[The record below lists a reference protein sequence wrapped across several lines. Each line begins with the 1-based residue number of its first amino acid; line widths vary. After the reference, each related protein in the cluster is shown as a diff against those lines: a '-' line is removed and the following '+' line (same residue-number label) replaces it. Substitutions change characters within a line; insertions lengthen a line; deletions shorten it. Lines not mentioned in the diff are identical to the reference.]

1 MSGGSGPIPNGM
13 ARQSA
18 DPPAMGERRARWG
31 YGYQDRVATAQI
43 LDLLRADLRA
53 GTDHFQGV
61 RLADLRAGRV
71 DDFVLVFDT
80 HIQGNSIKWSGS
92 AESINWG
99 ELIGTSGL
107 IRELADGY
115 QRLSMSYAGKD
126 VSVQIQTNRPAATT
140 LHRSQLI
147 DAFSVSD
154 FFARFWGLG
163 PSANDSASVADTWK
177 KVQAHTELAD
187 ADFAAFVGK
196 CRVRFSQPLPPSV
209 EGATEDQ
216 RNYIRQFESLHRA
229 IATWI
234 TNHPDIEFVDRTV
247 LLEAIGFAAYRT
259 GLEQHFPAPEIP
271 YERNVASAQRIRD
284 AIDSVS
290 GGYLAITGPAGVG
303 KSTLVQDVLS
313 EYPLFIPY
321 YAFLPDGIGNPRD
334 RGEALTFFQDVTT
347 RLDRFFEGRL
357 SLGVS
362 DVSQGRDAL
371 RHHMRRAQQ
380 LFEKDGSKTILLV
393 DGLDHVQR
401 ESGLDHPLLLELPT
415 PSEVPEGFVIILSS
429 QPQALRAGTIER
441 HVAAEVAPES
451 PRRIL
456 IESLSRDE
464 IHSIISQANSRLNSD
479 DRDGLFVASSG
490 NPLILTYLLRFIE
503 QRPEVQTSEAIAT
516 AGSYS
521 GDMDRYYQD
530 TLSESLLQEEL
541 RALFG
546 LLSRTVVPIPV
557 NWLRSWPEWPIFERL
572 YQDSLQPFLRMEG
585 DNLHFIHNSLVAFLK
600 SETRSTVPG
609 IDLEKEERRIYSLLA
624 DRCGTPECVDP
635 VGRAKILYLL
645 RAERH
650 QELLANLSTP
660 WLREGIQAF
669 VPFAEIRS
677 IVLHG
682 IAAAWRL
689 ANYAEVLRLILAE
702 FELGERTDR
711 ISVQKLSNELLRLDR
726 PDLAVAQIR
735 SAGRIL
741 VEDKYALPAAA
752 EIHRYALARNDS
764 SLVRQART
772 IYLQSK
778 PISVLYRSEPIDV
791 SEGHQAMEALQGWS
805 EVASL
810 FENPKAV
817 CNQIMKV
824 EMVRPTYQGEA
835 EPESIK
841 AQLLYEALDVAL
853 DLDRT
858 RSECLPLLIA
868 LARLR
873 IRPFYFAALL
883 RTFVSF
889 RSAADLRRLER
900 QHAHLHAWPDL
911 DLQYA
916 EVLLRVGEVPKARA
930 ICSTLN
936 HIRVDGYRSQ
946 RYFGLTD
953 ISFTV
958 RLRRLQVRLGLEAG
972 PVPQVDDE
980 RSESLGRIEAAARQL
995 GEVIAAVQL
1004 GRIPSDIR
1012 GTFRS
1017 FLLFHNNRVRFDLRD
1032 RLDSYRL
1039 VRSRDSIYRRLTEVA
1054 NAIGATGV
1062 VALKD
1067 EFAAVLSSPA
1077 GNQFNAVQRQLFAL
1091 FFFESRVMDR
1101 DTAATLGLSDMRAL
1115 EADDPQERQES
1126 CLDNAIFLK
1135 QIGDESGSEVWL
1147 VRAGAVT
1154 AGAGNHKDYHM
1165 AQLAEWL
1172 AVSCGAGLDERKIR
1186 VVEKFVRS
1194 LEVAGGDGAGRAK
1207 SEMLQ
1212 FLARSDAGR
1221 ALNLALEF
1229 LDREFLDVEDT
1240 LTSLMLGVVEAGA
1253 STDLLSAV
1261 YCSLLTL
1268 VSTGHTSDVASAIVK
1283 KVAAPSRLASVRQL
1297 MEAVRTNSLPE
1308 YRLGVGRALR
1318 DMLLADGGAAA
1329 EICAGL
1335 LPDHDDSS
1343 MKSSLYKLSD
1353 GNAVSTM
1360 EVSLRLSDPDRQDL
1374 WNPNPADNDEFS
1386 WWNAISIA
1394 NIQDWDHAES
1404 LLATF
1409 TIPDYENVKVL
1420 AWKSRLALKW
1430 GDAPAARRFAEEALA
1445 SADDGSWF
1453 TWYDGAKLRV
1463 AYAALMELDGATA
1476 FDAARKRFGRDLSAG
1491 KLWNRMLLDDIPEI
1505 FSFLNIEWPAE
1516 AALSVIEDYTD
1527 TVLAVSRKVSP
1538 IQALTGDALTFG
1550 ADRALLRF
1558 VIYLLAFPV
1567 VDIGVAARH
1576 ALAEYVR
1583 QSPVGIASLFGEFA
1597 SCDPVQSEWLLAAI
1611 DAGCD
1616 SRLNQST
1623 NPLPEIANLNTHP
1636 SAAVRATARRI
1647 CGRFGWAWQELN
1659 DRPFGNSIVLSG
1671 VRNPESDD
1679 QFLITSH
1686 QLRSTVLELN
1696 RRIIRVLSRS
1706 NADAEEVASEILQQY
1721 WKIESN
1727 YRWKDE
1733 KRLSA
1738 WIKLMRARFW
1748 LSPRAIIAREAGMR
1762 VLGTRALS
1770 GRAPAGAEEAYDT
1783 LYPVYDPRL
1792 ELFRMIERPPELRAL
1807 EWSVSDKNRKS
1818 WLSGEGGDR
1827 WSAYPVEIGGLRLI
1841 GERTYL
1847 IRPEWDWPREERRRG
1862 ILAHIADPTAVRG
1875 FLSTDRELTFDMYL
1889 DGIGQEDEQI
1899 VIVSN
1904 DERQLVGPT
1913 YRWVAFNA
1921 RLARDIGWVPS
1932 DACPFEWRSAAGN
1945 LMVKS
1950 VFWRD
1955 GWIGIEPPRMES
1967 IGEGWY
1973 VVATT
1978 EAIEALRL
1986 RFPDATLHLW
1996 VERHSHGDNPY
2007 HQLWHLASS
2016 LM

>member
-1 MSGGSGPIPNGM
+1 MEKGMSAGSSPIPNDV
-13 ARQSA
+13 ARESA
-18 DPPAMGERRARWG
+18 DAPAMGERRARWG
-31 YGYQDRVATAQI
+31 YGYQDRVATAQV
-43 LDLLRADLRA
+43 LDMLRADLRA

-71 DDFVLVFDT
+71 DDFVLVLDT
-80 HIQGNSIKWSGS
+80 RIQGNSIKWSGA
-92 AESINWG
+92 AEPMNWG
-99 ELIGTSGL
+99 ELIGTNGL

-115 QRLSMSYAGKD
+115 QRLSASYADKD
-126 VSVQIQTNRPAATT
+126 VSIQLQTNRPASIT
-140 LHRSQLI
+140 LHPSQLI

-154 FFARFWGLG
+154 FFTRFWGLG
-163 PSANDSASVADTWK
+163 PSANESAFVTETWK
-177 KVQAHTELAD
+177 KIQAHTELAD

-196 CRVRFSQPLPPSV
+196 CRVRFSLPQPPSV

-216 RNYIRQFESLHRA
+216 RNYLRQFESLHRA

-234 TNHPDIEFVDRTV
+234 TNHPDIEFIDSTV
-247 LLEAIGFAAYRT
+247 LLDAIGFAAYRT

-290 GGYLAITGPAGVG
+290 GGYLALTGPAGVG

-334 RGEALTFFQDVTT
+334 RGEALTFFQDVVT

-357 SLGVS
+357 SLGIS

-401 ESGLDHPLLLELPT
+401 ESGLDRPLLLELPT

-429 QPQALRAGTIER
+429 QPQALRAGTLER
-441 HVAAEVAPES
+441 HVAAEVASES
-451 PRRIL
+451 PRRIPV
-456 IESLSRDE
+456 ESLSRDE
-464 IHSIISQANSRLNSD
+464 IHSIIFQANSSLNSQ
-479 DRDGLFVASSG
+479 DRDGLFAASCG
-490 NPLILTYLLRFIE
+490 NPLVLTYLLRFIE
-503 QRPEVQTSEAIAT
+503 QRPEVQTSEAIVA

-530 TLSESLLQEEL
+530 TLSESLVQEEL
-541 RALFG
+541 RALLG

-585 DNLHFIHNSLVAFLK
+585 SNLYFIHNSLVAFLK
-600 SETRSTVPG
+600 SETRSRVPG
-609 IDLEKEERRIYSLLA
+609 VDLEREEHRIYSLLA

-645 RAERH
+645 RAERYH
-650 QELLANLSTP
+650 ELLAYLSTA
-660 WLREGIQAF
+660 WLRRGIQAF
-669 VPFAEIRS
+669 VPFAEIRP

-689 ANYAEVLRLILAE
+689 ANYSEVLRLILAE

-711 ISVQKLSNELLRLDR
+711 ISAQKLSSKLLRLDR
-726 PDLAVAQIR
+726 PDLAIAQIR

-741 VEDKYALPAAA
+741 VEDKYALPSAA
-752 EIHRYALARNDS
+752 EIHRYALARNDT

-778 PISVLYRSEPIDV
+778 PISVLYRSEPIGV
-791 SEGHQAMEALQGWS
+791 PERHQAVEALQGWS
-805 EVASL
+805 EVAPL
-810 FENPKAV
+810 FEPTKAV
-817 CNQIMKV
+817 CDQVMKLK
-824 EMVRPTYQGEA
+824 MARPTYQGEP

-858 RSECLPLLIA
+858 RSECLPFLIA
-868 LARLR
+868 LAQLR

-889 RSAADLRRLER
+889 PSAADLRRLER
-900 QHAHLHAWPDL
+900 EHAHLHAWPDL
-911 DLQYA
+911 DLQFA
-916 EVLLRVGEVPKARA
+916 EVLLRAGEVPKARA

-953 ISFTV
+953 VSFTM

-980 RSESLGRIEAAARQL
+980 RSESLGRLEATARQL
-995 GEVIAAVQL
+995 GELIAAVQL
-1004 GRIPSDIR
+1004 GQIPSDIR

-1017 FLLFHNNRVRFDLRD
+1017 FLLFHNNRVRFDLRN
-1032 RLDSYRL
+1032 RWDSYRL
-1039 VRSRDSIYRRLTEVA
+1039 FRSRDSIYRRLTELA
-1054 NAIGATGV
+1054 TAIGATGV

-1067 EFAAVLSSPA
+1067 EFVAVLSSPA

-1091 FFFESRVMDR
+1091 FFFESHVMDR
-1101 DTAATLGLSDMRAL
+1101 DTAATLGLSDLREL
-1115 EADDPQERQES
+1115 DADDPTERQEA

-1135 QIGDESGSEVWL
+1135 QIGDESRSEEWF
-1147 VRAGAVT
+1147 VRAGVVT

-1172 AVSCGAGLDERKIR
+1172 AVSCGAELDERKIR
-1186 VVEKFVRS
+1186 VLEKFVRS

-1212 FLARSDAGR
+1212 FLARADAGR
-1221 ALNLALEF
+1221 ALSLALEF
-1229 LDREFLDVEDT
+1229 LDREMLDIEDT
-1240 LTSLMLGVVEAGA
+1240 LTSLMLGVAEAGA

-1268 VSTGHTSDVASAIVK
+1268 VSTGHTSDVATAIVK
-1283 KVAAPSRLASVRQL
+1283 KVSVPSRLACARRL

-1318 DMLLADGGAAA
+1318 DILLADGGAAT

-1360 EVSLRLSDPDRQDL
+1360 EVSLRLSDPTRREL
-1374 WNPNPADNDEFS
+1374 WNPNPAGNDEFS

-1404 LLATF
+1404 LLTTF

-1430 GDAPAARRFAEEALA
+1430 RDALAARHFAEQALA

-1453 TWYDGAKLRV
+1453 TWFDGAKLRV
-1463 AYAALMELDGATA
+1463 AYTALMEFDGATA
-1476 FDAARKRFGRDLSAG
+1476 IDAARKRFGRDLSTG

-1516 AALSVIEDYTD
+1516 TALNVIEDYTD
-1527 TVLAVSRKVSP
+1527 TVLAVSRDVSP
-1538 IQALTGDALTFG
+1538 MRALTEDAPTYA

-1567 VDIGVAARH
+1567 VDIGVAARR
-1576 ALAEYVR
+1576 ALADYVR
-1583 QSPVGIASLFGEFA
+1583 QTPAGIASLLREFA
-1597 SCDPVQSEWLLAAI
+1597 FCDPVQSEWLLAAI

-1616 SRLNQST
+1616 SRHNQSAS
-1623 NPLPEIANLNTHP
+1623 PLVEILNLNTHP
-1636 SAAVRATARRI
+1636 SAAVRAIARRI

-1659 DRPFGNSIVLSG
+1659 NRPFDNYIVLPG
-1671 VRNPESDD
+1671 ARNPESDD
-1679 QFLITSH
+1679 QFLITSQ
-1686 QLRSTVLELN
+1686 QLRGIVLELN
-1696 RRIIRVLSRS
+1696 RRIVRALSRS
-1706 NADAEEVASEILQQY
+1706 NADAEEVASEIIQQY
-1721 WKIESN
+1721 WKIESS

-1733 KRLSA
+1733 KRLQ
-1738 WIKLMRARFW
+1738 FG
-1748 LSPRAIIAREAGMR
+1748 LSWCG
-1762 VLGTRALS
+1762 
-1770 GRAPAGAEEAYDT
+1770 
-1783 LYPVYDPRL
+1783 
-1792 ELFRMIERPPELRAL
+1792 
-1807 EWSVSDKNRKS
+1807 
-1818 WLSGEGGDR
+1818 
-1827 WSAYPVEIGGLRLI
+1827 
-1841 GERTYL
+1841 
-1847 IRPEWDWPREERRRG
+1847 
-1862 ILAHIADPTAVRG
+1862 RG
-1875 FLSTDRELTFDMYL
+1875 F
-1889 DGIGQEDEQI
+1889 G
-1899 VIVSN
+1899 
-1904 DERQLVGPT
+1904 
-1913 YRWVAFNA
+1913 
-1921 RLARDIGWVPS
+1921 
-1932 DACPFEWRSAAGN
+1932 
-1945 LMVKS
+1945 
-1950 VFWRD
+1950 
-1955 GWIGIEPPRMES
+1955 
-1967 IGEGWY
+1967 
-1973 VVATT
+1973 
-1978 EAIEALRL
+1978 
-1986 RFPDATLHLW
+1986 
-1996 VERHSHGDNPY
+1996 
-2007 HQLWHLASS
+2007 
-2016 LM
+2016 